1 MATEE
6 ELEKP
11 IETKGSEE
19 GSGQPDGI
27 LYEEDQTYKVRLTN
41 FDGPLELLLHLI
53 RKHKYDIYDI
63 PIASILRDYLDV
75 IEAMKELDFD
85 LAGEFLVMAA
95 TLTQIK
101 SRMLLP
107 RPGQSGEGEEE
118 GADPRAEL
126 VKRLLIYERFR
137 EAAEGLSGRP
147 LLGQQVFARPQSKE
161 PPEGM
166 ERPDAPIEASL
177 MHLLLAFKEVLKEA
191 SEEFVHEVSR
201 QRMTTT
207 EAVQELLEKFEG
219 LGEGESLAFKDLFT
233 GKMQKQRVIALFM
246 GILEL
251 IKMRAVR
258 VRQINAF
265 GEIRIYPTQGDE
277 AQLNAPDLFTGLD
290 NDSDK

>member
-1 MATEE
+1 MENDG
-6 ELEKP
+6 EK
-11 IETKGSEE
+11 EAVQE
-19 GSGQPDGI
+19 GEGGGEIREGRADGI
-27 LYEEDQTYKVRLTN
+27 LYEEDETYKVRLTN

-63 PIASILRDYLDV
+63 PIASILREYIEV

-107 RPGQSGEGEEE
+107 RPVTEGEGEE
-118 GADPRAEL
+118 GGTDPRAEL
-126 VKRLLIYERFR
+126 VRRLLIYERFR
-137 EAAEGLSGRP
+137 EAAEELSGRP
-147 LLGQQVFARPQSKE
+147 LLGREVFARPYSKE
-161 PPEGM
+161 PPEGLV
-166 ERPDAPIEASL
+166 RPDAPIEANL

-207 EAVQELLEKFEG
+207 EAIHELLENFEG
-219 LGEGESLAFKDLFT
+219 LSPGDSLAFRDLFA
-233 GKMQKQRVIALFM
+233 GKMNKSRVIALFM

-251 IKMRAVR
+251 IKMRAVK

-265 GEIRIYPTQGDE
+265 GEIRIYPTQGEEIPDGE
-277 AQLNAPDLFTGLD
+277 PDLFSGLG
-290 NDSDK
+290 KEGG